1 MKPSYLVFVLK
12 VLAVFPLFG
21 LYGGVTALLD
31 GRLAVGAAI
40 VFGAVL
46 LSAFIM
52 WMALVLQYFVKLSG
66 QNSQDNVVNK

>member
-1 MKPSYLVFVLK
+1 MKPSYLVLALK
-12 VLAVFPLFG
+12 ILAVFPLFG

-46 LSAFIM
+46 LSAFVL
-52 WMALVLQYFVKLSG
+52 WMALVLEQTIKLVSM
-66 QNSQDNVVNK
+66 NDEKNTL

>member
-1 MKPSYLVFVLK
+1 MKPSYLVLALK
-12 VLAVFPLFG
+12 ILAVFPLFG

-52 WMALVLQYFVKLSG
+52 WMAYMLEILIKIS
-66 QNSQDNVVNK
+66 NH

>member
-1 MKPSYLVFVLK
+1 MKPSYLVFALK
-12 VLAVFPLFG
+12 ILAVFPLFG

-46 LSAFIM
+46 LSALIM
-52 WMALVLQYFVKLSG
+52 WMALILKCLVDIIAFLKKK
-66 QNSQDNVVNK
+66 D

>member
-1 MKPSYLVFVLK
+1 MKPSYLVLALK
-12 VLAVFPLFG
+12 ILAVFPLFG

-52 WMALVLQYFVKLSG
+52 WMALILEHLIKLVTL
-66 QNSQDNVVNK
+66 NDEKNTL

>member
-40 VFGAVL
+40 VFGTVL

-52 WMALVLQYFVKLSG
+52 WMALILEHLIKLVTLKDEK
-66 QNSQDNVVNK
+66 NTL

>member
-12 VLAVFPLFG
+12 ILAVFPLLG

-31 GRLAVGAAI
+31 GRLAVGAAL

-52 WMALVLQYFVKLSG
+52 WMAFVAQMLTEIYYHLRP
-66 QNSQDNVVNK
+66 NNDD

>member
-1 MKPSYLVFVLK
+1 MKPSYLVLGLK
-12 VLAVFPLFG
+12 ILAVFPLFG

-46 LSAFIM
+46 LSASIM
-52 WMALVLQYFVKLSG
+52 WMTAVLECLEQITCQTGK
-66 QNSQDNVVNK
+66 K

>member
-40 VFGAVL
+40 IVGAAL

-52 WMALVLQYFVKLSG
+52 WMALVLEQLTKLVALSDKK
-66 QNSQDNVVNK
+66 NMP

>member
-52 WMALVLQYFVKLSG
+52 WMASVLEILIKIS
-66 QNSQDNVVNK
+66 ND

>member
-31 GRLAVGAAI
+31 GRLAIGAAI

-52 WMALVLQYFVKLSG
+52 WMALILEHLIKLVTL
-66 QNSQDNVVNK
+66 NDEKNTV

>member
-12 VLAVFPLFG
+12 VLAAFPLLG

-46 LSAFIM
+46 LSALIM
-52 WMALVLQYFVKLSG
+52 WMAYVLEILINISI
-66 QNSQDNVVNK
+66 D

>member
-1 MKPSYLVFVLK
+1 MNPSYLVFVLK

-31 GRLAVGAAI
+31 GHLAIGAAI
-40 VFGAVL
+40 VFGTVL

-52 WMALVLQYFVKLSG
+52 WMALILEHLIKLVTL
-66 QNSQDNVVNK
+66 NDEKNTL

>member
-12 VLAVFPLFG
+12 VLAVFPLLG

-52 WMALVLQYFVKLSG
+52 WMAFVAQMLTEIYYHLRT
-66 QNSQDNVVNK
+66 NNDN

>member
-1 MKPSYLVFVLK
+1 MKPSYLVLALK
-12 VLAVFPLFG
+12 ILAVFPLFG

-52 WMALVLQYFVKLSG
+52 WMALILKCLVDIIAFLKKK
-66 QNSQDNVVNK
+66 D

>member
-40 VFGAVL
+40 IVGAAL

-52 WMALVLQYFVKLSG
+52 WIALVLEQLTKLVALSDKK
-66 QNSQDNVVNK
+66 NMP

>member
-1 MKPSYLVFVLK
+1 MKASYLVFVLK

-31 GRLAVGAAI
+31 GRLAVGATI

-52 WMALVLQYFVKLSG
+52 WMALILEQLVKLVALSDKK
-66 QNSQDNVVNK
+66 NIP

>member
-31 GRLAVGAAI
+31 GRLAIGAAI
-40 VFGAVL
+40 VFGTVL

-52 WMALVLQYFVKLSG
+52 WMALILEHLIKLVTL
-66 QNSQDNVVNK
+66 NNEKDTP

>member
-1 MKPSYLVFVLK
+1 MKPSYLVLALK
-12 VLAVFPLFG
+12 ILAVFPLFG

-52 WMALVLQYFVKLSG
+52 WMASVLEILIKIS
-66 QNSQDNVVNK
+66 ND

>member
-1 MKPSYLVFVLK
+1 MKPSYLVLALK
-12 VLAVFPLFG
+12 ILAVFPLLG

-52 WMALVLQYFVKLSG
+52 WMAAVLAQLIEISES
-66 QNSQDNVVNK
+66 NSLQ

>member
-52 WMALVLQYFVKLSG
+52 WMALILEHLIKLVTL
-66 QNSQDNVVNK
+66 NDEKNTV

>member
-31 GRLAVGAAI
+31 GRLAIGAAI

-52 WMALVLQYFVKLSG
+52 WMALILEHLIKLVTL
-66 QNSQDNVVNK
+66 NDEKNMV

>member
-12 VLAVFPLFG
+12 VLAVFPLLG

-46 LSAFIM
+46 LSAFVL
-52 WMALVLQYFVKLSG
+52 WMALILEQLTKLVALSDKK
-66 QNSQDNVVNK
+66 NMP

>member
-12 VLAVFPLFG
+12 VLAVFPLLG

-52 WMALVLQYFVKLSG
+52 WMAAVLAQLIEISES
-66 QNSQDNVVNK
+66 NSLQ

>member
-12 VLAVFPLFG
+12 ILAVFPLLG

-52 WMALVLQYFVKLSG
+52 WMALILEHLIKLVTL
-66 QNSQDNVVNK
+66 NDEKNTV

>member
-52 WMALVLQYFVKLSG
+52 WMALILEHLIKLVTL
-66 QNSQDNVVNK
+66 NEEKNTL

>member
-52 WMALVLQYFVKLSG
+52 WMALILEHLIKLVTL
-66 QNSQDNVVNK
+66 NDEKNTL

>member
-1 MKPSYLVFVLK
+1 MKPSYLVLALK
-12 VLAVFPLFG
+12 ILAVFPLLG

-52 WMALVLQYFVKLSG
+52 WMAYMLEILIKIS
-66 QNSQDNVVNK
+66 NH

>member
-1 MKPSYLVFVLK
+1 MKPSYLVLALK
-12 VLAVFPLFG
+12 ILAVFPLLG

-31 GRLAVGAAI
+31 GRLAVGAAL

-52 WMALVLQYFVKLSG
+52 WMAFVAQMLTEIHYHLRT
-66 QNSQDNVVNK
+66 NNDD

>member
-21 LYGGVTALLD
+21 LYGGFTALLD

-52 WMALVLQYFVKLSG
+52 WMALILEHLARLDRVQKL
-66 QNSQDNVVNK
+66 DD

>member
-1 MKPSYLVFVLK
+1 MKPSHLVLALK
-12 VLAVFPLFG
+12 ILAVFPLFG

-46 LSAFIM
+46 LSAFVL
-52 WMALVLQYFVKLSG
+52 WMALVLEHLIKLVTL
-66 QNSQDNVVNK
+66 NDEKNTV

>member
-1 MKPSYLVFVLK
+1 MKPSYLVFALK
-12 VLAVFPLFG
+12 VLAVFPLLG

-46 LSAFIM
+46 LSAFIL
-52 WMALVLQYFVKLSG
+52 WMALILEYLV
-66 QNSQDNVVNK
+66 DNKAFLKKKD

>member
-1 MKPSYLVFVLK
+1 MKPRYLVFVLK

-52 WMALVLQYFVKLSG
+52 WMAAVLVQLIEISESNSLQ
-66 QNSQDNVVNK
+66 

>member
-12 VLAVFPLFG
+12 ILAVFPLLG

-52 WMALVLQYFVKLSG
+52 WMAAVLAKLIEISES
-66 QNSQDNVVNK
+66 NSLQ

>member
-1 MKPSYLVFVLK
+1 MKPSYLVLALK
-12 VLAVFPLFG
+12 ILAVFPLFG

-31 GRLAVGAAI
+31 GRLAIGAAI

-52 WMALVLQYFVKLSG
+52 WMAAVLVQLIEISESNSLQ
-66 QNSQDNVVNK
+66 

>member
-1 MKPSYLVFVLK
+1 MNPSYLVLTLK
-12 VLAVFPLFG
+12 RLAVFPLFG

-46 LSAFIM
+46 LSAFVL
-52 WMALVLQYFVKLSG
+52 WMALILECLVDIIAFLKKK
-66 QNSQDNVVNK
+66 D